1 FGVSSDLIEQKKTN
15 IQLNQ
20 SKLKDI
26 ESELTT
32 ANNNLE
38 KWHFIAIAYQNW
50 QESPLTQEME
60 RLAQLLLTPDIIER
74 LNRIEEGYKIYNS
87 ASYILKQL
95 GTSSG
100 EIAYFQGKLY
110 SFEERDLTLTI
121 SRRADSSILFA
132 AKDLREQG
140 GIIEINQFNLTEPD
154 LEKLDE
160 SVRYLKRE
168 ERLAQKV
175 KQKGFSIG

>member
-1 FGVSSDLIEQKKTN
+1 
-15 IQLNQ
+15 
-20 SKLKDI
+20 
-26 ESELTT
+26 
-32 ANNNLE
+32 
-38 KWHFIAIAYQNW
+38 
-50 QESPLTQEME
+50 
-60 RLAQLLLTPDIIER
+60 
-74 LNRIEEGYKIYNS
+74 
-87 ASYILKQL
+87 L